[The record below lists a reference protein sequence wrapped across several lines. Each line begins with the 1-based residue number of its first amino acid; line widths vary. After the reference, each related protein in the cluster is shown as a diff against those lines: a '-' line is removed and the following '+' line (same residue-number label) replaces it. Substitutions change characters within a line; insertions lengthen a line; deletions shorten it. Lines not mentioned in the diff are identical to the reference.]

1 MLHGENE
8 RVTES
13 CRAGG
18 ASADIA
24 VLCTL
29 SAGSGYLGPNLLSQG
44 PITNNKEGAFPVT
57 SATQGSTGLAERYA
71 GALFDLAEADG
82 ALDQVNGELQA
93 LGGLIRDSKDL
104 ERVIRSPVISR
115 GDQRNAIDAIL
126 EKQGASPLTRRF
138 VGLVAHNR
146 RLFALLDIIAAY
158 KLRLERSRGET
169 SAEVISA
176 QPLTQDQVA
185 AVGAALKKVVGSQV
199 VLSTRT
205 DPSLLGGLVVKLGSR
220 MVDSSLKTKL
230 LRLSFAIK
238 GIG

>member
-1 MLHGENE
+1 MLQGENE

-18 ASADIA
+18 ASADVA

-29 SAGSGYLGPNLLSQG
+29 SAGSGDLGPNLQSQG
-44 PITNNKEGAFPVT
+44 PITNNNEGAFPVT

-71 GALFDLAEADG
+71 GALFDLAEADR

-93 LGGLIRDSKDL
+93 LAGLIRGSKDL

-115 GDQRNAIDAIL
+115 DEQRKAIDAIL
-126 EKQGASPLTRRF
+126 ERQGASPLVRRF

-146 RLFALLDIIAAY
+146 RLFALPDIIAAFGQ
-158 KLRLERSRGET
+158 RLTRSRGET
-169 SAEVISA
+169 SADVVSA
-176 QPLTQDQVA
+176 QPLTQDQLA
-185 AVGAALKKVVGSQV
+185 AIGGALKEVVGSQV

-220 MVDSSLKTKL
+220 MIDSSLKTKL

>member
-1 MLHGENE
+1 MLQKAAA
-8 RVTES
+8 
-13 CRAGG
+13 RAGPH
-18 ASADIA
+18 ADIA

-29 SAGSGYLGPNLLSQG
+29 AAGSGHLGPNLPSQG
-44 PITNNKEGAFPVT
+44 PITNNNEGAFPVT

-82 ALDQVNGELQA
+82 ALDQVNGELQGLA
-93 LGGLIRDSKDL
+93 ELIRNSKDL
-104 ERVIRSPVISR
+104 ERAIRSPVISR
-115 GDQRNAIDAIL
+115 ADQRNAMDAIL
-126 EKQGASPLTRRF
+126 EKQGTSSLTRRF
-138 VGLVAHNR
+138 VGLVAHNG
-146 RLFALLDIIAAY
+146 RLFALPGIIAAY

-169 SAEVISA
+169 SADVVSA
-176 QPLTQDQVA
+176 QPLTQEQLA
-185 AVGAALKKVVGSQV
+185 AVGAALKEAVGSQV
-199 VLSTRT
+199 VLSART